1 MDEITISP
9 IEKINKT
16 NEGVSYHLGYS
27 IMTINT
33 YISLSL
39 YSQFM
44 ELESYDH
51 ESGWSTFTI
60 TKEEMEKLDC
70 TNFNENDFNL
80 IRLFYNIIN
89 MGIMIYIDIIT

>member
-9 IEKINKT
+9 IEKINET

-27 IMTINT
+27 IMKINT

-60 TKEEMEKLDC
+60 TKKEMEKLDC
-70 TNFNENDFNL
+70 TDFNENDFNL

-89 MGIMIYIDIIT
+89 MDIMIYVDIIT